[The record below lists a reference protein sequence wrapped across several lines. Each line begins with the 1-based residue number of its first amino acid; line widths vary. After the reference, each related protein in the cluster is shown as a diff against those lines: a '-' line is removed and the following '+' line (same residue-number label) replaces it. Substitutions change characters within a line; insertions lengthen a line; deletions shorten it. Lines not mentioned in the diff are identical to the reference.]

1 VIFLSSNITNNN
13 QNNAAQAGNVTNLLS
28 NRPVSFFQNN
38 GQTDSQ
44 VNFYAQRSGA
54 SYFFTKDRIVF
65 SFVRMKRTPR
75 CQQEQSLNILNNRDI
90 MMNPQ
95 YADMN
100 REYMRM
106 VFSMEFKHSN
116 PNVQIEG
123 MQMGSETANYFTG
136 NDSRKW
142 CTNVNS
148 YEKIMY
154 RNLWRNIDL
163 VCYMDGNSS
172 LKFDYVVRPGGN
184 VEDIMLQ
191 YDGIDNLYPDEDGN
205 LIIETPM
212 GNFIDNS
219 PTAYQMINGRKID
232 VAARYE
238 NRARHCE
245 EYRYGF
251 EIGHRYDPRYT
262 LTIDPGIVY
271 SSFIGAPFYDE
282 ATAVAV
288 DNDGNAYVTGYT
300 ESLNFPTTNGF
311 DLSYNGGQD
320 AFVVK
325 INSTPAVV
333 YSSYLGG
340 AGNDIAT
347 GIDVD
352 RNGNV
357 YVTGYT
363 DSNAFPTLNPFQAT
377 RGGGRD
383 GFITKI
389 SPVPA
394 IVYSSYLGGNMDEFT
409 SDVAVDRNG
418 NACITGSTRST
429 NFPIAGNAFDSTY
442 NGSVDAFVTKVSPS
456 GTLIYSTYLGGDNV
470 DVGTGIAVDSDGNIY
485 ISGTTISNNFPTRN
499 AFDATANGNAD
510 AFVTKFNQSGSLIY
524 SSYLGGNDND
534 NGRSIAVDR
543 QGNAYITGWTM
554 SNNFPLVN
562 PFDNTLGGTQD
573 AFITKISSRPA
584 IVYSS
589 YLGGTDVESGEG
601 VAVDRY
607 GNAYITGTTFSN
619 NFPTVNPFDNTLGGT
634 TDAFITKV
642 DSRAQII
649 YSSYLGGSANEN
661 GNGIAVDRNQNAY
674 IVGSTTSTD
683 FPAIN
688 AFDNT
693 YNGATDG
700 FIAKIETPP
709 AYDSSTM
716 NVVAQMLQQMQVLQ
730 DMMNEDTL

>member
-1 VIFLSSNITNNN
+1 MTNNNN
-13 QNNAAQAGNVTNLLS
+13 QNNAAQVSNVANLLS
-28 NRPVSFFQNN
+28 NRPVPFFQNN
-38 GQTDSQ
+38 GQTDSE

-54 SYFFTKDRIVF
+54 SYFFTKDRIVC
-65 SFVRMKRTPR
+65 SFVRMKKTPR
-75 CQQEQSLNILNNRDI
+75 RRQEQNLNILNNPDI

-95 YADMN
+95 YANMN

-106 VFSMEFKHSN
+106 VFSMEFKHCN

-163 VCYMDGNSS
+163 VCYMDGNSA
-172 LKFDYVVRPGGN
+172 LKFDYIVHPGGC
-184 VEDIMLQ
+184 VEDIMIE
-191 YDGIDNLYPDEDGN
+191 YTGIDGLSPDEEGN
-205 LIIETPM
+205 LVIKTHM
-212 GNFIDNS
+212 DNFIDNS

-271 SSFIGAPFYDE
+271 SSFIGAPFFDE
-282 ATAVAV
+282 ANGVAV
-288 DNDGNAYVTGYT
+288 DSDGNAYVTGLT

-340 AGNDIAT
+340 FGNDSGASIA
-347 GIDVD
+347 VD
-352 RNGNV
+352 GNGNV
-357 YVTGYT
+357 YIVGST
-363 DSNAFPTLNPFQAT
+363 DSNAFPTLNAFQTA
-377 RGGGRD
+377 RAGGID
-383 GFITKI
+383 AFITKI
-389 SPVPA
+389 SPAPA
-394 IVYSSYLGGNMDEFT
+394 IIYSSYLGGSGGELASGVAVDRSGNAYIIGSTGSDNFPTVNAFDSTYNGLTDAFVTKVSSSGSLMYSTYLGGTGVEFGLGIAVDSDGYAYATGATTSDNFPTVNAFDNTFNGISDAFVTRFNSSGNIVYSSYLGG
-409 SDVAVDRNG
+409 A
-418 NACITGSTRST
+418 
-429 NFPIAGNAFDSTY
+429 
-442 NGSVDAFVTKVSPS
+442 
-456 GTLIYSTYLGGDNV
+456 
-470 DVGTGIAVDSDGNIY
+470 
-485 ISGTTISNNFPTRN
+485 
-499 AFDATANGNAD
+499 NAD
-510 AFVTKFNQSGSLIY
+510 LGS
-524 SSYLGGNDND
+524 
-534 NGRSIAVDR
+534 SIAVDR
-543 QGNAYITGWTM
+543 DRNAYITGYTL
-554 SNNFPLVN
+554 STDFPVLN
-562 PFDNTLGGTQD
+562 AFDNTYNGGTD
-573 AFITKISSRPA
+573 AFITKINSRPA

-589 YLGGTDVESGEG
+589 YLGGGGQDLGRG
-601 VAVDRY
+601 IAVDRY
-607 GNAYITGTTFSN
+607 GNAYVTGDTSST
-619 NFPTVNPFDNTLGGT
+619 NFPTVDPFDATLRGT
-634 TDAFITKV
+634 SDAFITKV
-642 DSRAQII
+642 NSTPQVI
-649 YSSYLGGSANEN
+649 YSSYLGGSAVDG
-661 GNGIAVDRNQNAY
+661 GNSIAVDRYQNAY
-674 IVGSTTSTD
+674 IVGSTTSGD

-693 YNGATDG
+693 YNGAIDG

-716 NVVAQMLQQMQVLQ
+716 NAAAQMLQQMQQLQ
-730 DMMNEDTL
+730 DMMNEDNL